1 MSSLIELFFEKPGVV
16 LNHLTCLTTA
26 TFLFLKLSRFSGYC
40 IFFHFFNG
48 PVRGFLLRNS

>member
-26 TFLFLKLSRFSGYC
+26 TFLSF
-40 IFFHFFNG
+40 
-48 PVRGFLLRNS
+48 